1 MKTVHLVISGRV
13 QSVGFRAHVVAEAE
27 ARGLRGWVRNRR
39 DGSVEAVVAG
49 EDQAVDA
56 VVAACRRGPS
66 GSVVKAVET
75 SPHGG
80 PLAEGFVVLPT
91 K

>member
-1 MKTVHLVISGRV
+1 MKTLHLIISGRV
-13 QSVGFRAHVVAEAE
+13 QGVGFRVYVAAEAE

-56 VVAACRRGPS
+56 FLAACRRGPPAA
-66 GSVVKAVET
+66 VVKAVEA

-80 PLAEGFVVLPT
+80 PLADGFVVLPT